1 MRNVGVPTGMLET
14 VVNEKHVARG
24 PGSNA
29 TTPASQSNSS
39 SPPPLIRSNTLNANQ
54 RLRGLLS
61 GRSASFTQP
70 TTPNNV
76 DKEKALP
83 QPVLT
88 ESPPPVPSST
98 DKPQSPKPSPSQLS
112 LKASSIYGGANLSQ
126 DALSNDSS
134 QVSLSMSVAGGT
146 AGFKQVQIPSSPKPD
161 GTPAPATNNP
171 K

>member
-1 MRNVGVPTGMLET
+1 MRNIGVPTGMLET
-14 VVNEKHVARG
+14 VVNEKPVGRS

-29 TTPASQSNSS
+29 TPSAISQSSS
-39 SPPPLIRSNTLNANQ
+39 STSPPLIRSNTLNANQ

-83 QPVLT
+83 QPVRT
-88 ESPPPVPSST
+88 ESPPPVPPSS
-98 DKPQSPKPSPSQLS
+98 DKPLSPKPPSVQL
-112 LKASSIYGGANLSQ
+112 ATNNIYGNANVSQ

-134 QVSLSMSVAGGT
+134 QVSLSMSVAPVPEAGGS
-146 AGFKQVQIPSSPKPD
+146 AGFRQVEIPSSPKPD
-161 GTPAPATNNP
+161 ATNNL